1 MPRAIEWEHTVD
13 TGTFSAVQLQPG
25 VAASLT
31 WNALA
36 RWMRAYVV
44 PFPRLIGQE
53 ATGLVVMGFH
63 LEYRDPVSFFDCE
76 AFRVRAALR
85 ILRRGERGQLDL
97 RFFTEQ
103 QELAVARL
111 IVRPVAILD
120 PVSLGAEPAPL
131 PESLLARFQPDELES
146 ASPQRLVPPR
156 LSVVETAGSLLAEAA
171 TPFRIHRHLSE
182 VAEQWAWT
190 ETPDLVEGAR
200 ENLALDD
207 RSDRKRQL
215 RQCLSRRL
223 LRFDVEFSRPYFSF
237 ERGEIVSRAYFVAG
251 HLAFVHRFTS
261 ARGAHLHATVV
272 ELFEAEDQAARRSSV
287 HRQETTKIP

>member
-13 TGTFSAVQLQPG
+13 TSTFSAVQLQPG
-25 VAASLT
+25 VVASLT

-36 RWMRAYVV
+36 RWLRTYLV
-44 PFPRLIGQE
+44 PFPQLIGQE
-53 ATGLVVMGFH
+53 ATGMVVMGFH
-63 LEYRDPVSFFDCE
+63 LEYRDPVSFFDCD

-97 RFFTEQ
+97 HFFTDRR
-103 QELAVARL
+103 ELAVARL
-111 IVRPVAILD
+111 ILRPVAILD
-120 PVSLGAEPAPL
+120 PISLGAEPAPL
-131 PESLLARFQPDELES
+131 SESLLARFQADEVES
-146 ASPQRLVPPR
+146 ASPQRLTPAR
-156 LSVVETAGSLLAEAA
+156 LAKVETAGVLLAETS

-190 ETPDLVEGAR
+190 ETPALVEGAR

-207 RSDRKRQL
+207 RSEQKRLL
-215 RQCLSRRL
+215 RQCLRRRL

-237 ERGEIVSRAYFVAG
+237 ERGEIVSRAYLVAN

-261 ARGAHLHATVV
+261 ARGAHLHASVV
-272 ELFEAEDQAARRSSV
+272 EIFDANDESSHRSSV
-287 HRQETTKIP
+287 YQQEAAKIL